1 METKIVIIGFLI
13 ILLRYLLFAGVAY
26 FIFYVLKRQAWFSKK
41 IQPLFPKN
49 EQLKREL
56 IYSFVSIIIF
66 FTFFIV
72 INISS
77 KHGYTCIYRHI
88 NNHSL
93 FYFIC
98 SVPLLFLWHDA
109 YFYFTHRLLHTKAF
123 LKFHKIHHL
132 SHNTTPLTSF
142 SFHPAEAFIQAGFV
156 LIVFFVPIHIAA
168 IAIVMFGQMIFNV
181 IGHLGYELIPQK
193 FHNSFIGKLFNTST
207 HHNMHH
213 RFTNAN
219 YGLYFNIWD
228 KIFNTNHN
236 KYEEH
241 YQQSVRKMYNN

>member
-1 METKIVIIGFLI
+1 MENKVLIIGFLI
-13 ILLRYLLFAGVAY
+13 VFLRYVLIAGTAY
-26 FIFYVLKRQAWFSKK
+26 FIFYSLKRNVWLSKK

-49 EQLKREL
+49 EQLKREIFYSFISILLFFGFFIIINIASKYGYTL
-56 IYSFVSIIIF
+56 IYRDLSQYGWV
-66 FTFFIV
+66 
-72 INISS
+72 
-77 KHGYTCIYRHI
+77 
-88 NNHSL
+88 
-93 FYFIC
+93 YFII
-98 SVPLLFLWHDA
+98 SIPLLFFWHDT

-142 SFHPAEAFIQAGFV
+142 SFHPVEAIVQAGLV
-156 LIVFFVPIHIAA
+156 VIVFIVPVHI
-168 IAIVMFGQMIFNV
+168 ISFSILMFGQMIFNV

-193 FHNSFIGKLFNTST
+193 FHNSFFGKLFNTGT

-213 RFTNAN
+213 RFTNSN

-228 KIFNTNHN
+228 TVFKTNHT

-241 YQQSVRKMYNN
+241 YQQSAKKMYTK